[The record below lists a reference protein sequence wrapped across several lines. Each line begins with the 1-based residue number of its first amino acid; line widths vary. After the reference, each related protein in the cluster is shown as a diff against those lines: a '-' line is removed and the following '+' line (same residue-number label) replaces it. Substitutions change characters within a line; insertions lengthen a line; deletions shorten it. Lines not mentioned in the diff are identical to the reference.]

1 MNNYI
6 EAVCEG
12 KPLDLPS
19 YNEDSEQWELF
30 FEESETP
37 WLCHDIQKDLI
48 AVSFD
53 SADDACNAYNH
64 YNNDRQLA
72 SVTAD
77 Q

>member
-19 YNEDSEQWELF
+19 FNEDSEQWELY
-30 FEESETP
+30 FEESPTEWHP
-37 WLCHDIQKDLI
+37 YSQRDLI

-53 SADDACNAYNH
+53 SADQACNAYNH
-64 YNNDRQLA
+64 YNQG
-72 SVTAD
+72 
-77 Q
+77 